1 MELSDRFRGFLPVV
15 VDVETAGVVA
25 NRHALL
31 ELAVVTLDWFDNS
44 LLRKS
49 TKTWSVAP
57 HESTEVD
64 TESLNFNQ
72 IDPYDPQ
79 RVAQPED
86 ECIRECFRLVRKELR
101 EHNCKRALLTGH
113 NAHFDRQFLKA
124 AQDRNSI
131 GRDPFHPFTVLDTAS
146 LSMLT
151 FGHSVLRI
159 ACDRAGVNYDSER
172 AHSATYDAVV
182 TAELFCNIMNRTD
195 YKPTWPTEY

>member
-15 VDVETAGVVA
+15 VDVETAGVIA

-31 ELAVVTLDWFDNS
+31 ELAVVTLDWIDDS
-44 LLRKS
+44 LRRKS
-49 TKTWSVAP
+49 TSTWSIAP

-64 TESLNFNQ
+64 AESLNFNQ

-79 RVAQPED
+79 RIAQPED
-86 ECIRECFRLVRKELR
+86 VCIRECFRLVRKELR

-159 ACDRAGVNYDSER
+159 ACDRAGVKYDSER

-182 TAELFCNIMNRTD
+182 TAELFCNIMNRSD
-195 YKPTWPTEY
+195 FKPIWPTEY

>member
-195 YKPTWPTEY
+195 YEPTWPTEY

>member
-1 MELSDRFRGFLPVV
+1 MELSERFRGFLPVV
-15 VDVETAGVVA
+15 VDVETAGVSA
-25 NRHALL
+25 TRHALL
-31 ELAVVTLDWFDNS
+31 ELAVVTLDWIDDS
-44 LLRKS
+44 LQHKS
-49 TKTWSVAP
+49 TSTWSIAP

-79 RVAQPED
+79 RIAQPED
-86 ECIRECFRLVRKELR
+86 VCIRECFRLVRKELR
-101 EHNCKRALLTGH
+101 ENNCKRALLTGH

-159 ACDRAGVNYDSER
+159 ACDRAGVKYDSER

-182 TAELFCNIMNRTD
+182 TAELFCNIMNRSD
-195 YKPTWPTEY
+195 FKPIWPTEY